1 MPHWTSPAPRWRLA
15 SPRLV
20 PSRHRQ
26 GATFLP
32 TPAVSSLEDVV
43 EALAQLE
50 IIEMK
55 GLALSQILENII
67 STLDSGRLS
76 GPLEEEMNP
85 SP

>member
-1 MPHWTSPAPRWRLA
+1 L
-15 SPRLV
+15 
-20 PSRHRQ
+20 
-26 GATFLP
+26 
-32 TPAVSSLEDVV
+32 SLEDGV

-50 IIEMK
+50 IFEMK

-85 SP
+85 PLASALAKPGERTSDFA